1 MFPPNASSLDTRV
14 IFTQKMALLPIK
26 AAATVK
32 QLVPVSR
39 RTIHSWKKTKVA
51 VAMKLN
57 QERRGSVCHRV
68 PNLLSSRKPETT
80 ETTLCTRHCV
90 NQLQMQSKHLG
101 TNYHKKKKK
110 KTTIQ
115 LSCPLRPTSTK
126 KTSYQSQQD
135 KTITHLKPES
145 TLNVVLDTILAETQ
159 CTERLCTG
167 VPNRK
172 QVTTLW
178 SVLVQTQVSTG
189 VKTHLRGHKHSQFN
203 L

>member
-1 MFPPNASSLDTRV
+1 
-14 IFTQKMALLPIK
+14 
-26 AAATVK
+26 
-32 QLVPVSR
+32 
-39 RTIHSWKKTKVA
+39 
-51 VAMKLN
+51 MKLN
-57 QERRGSVCHRV
+57 HERRGSVCHRV

-80 ETTLCTRHCV
+80 ETTLCTRHWV

-101 TNYHKKKKK
+101 TNNHKKKKDND
-110 KTTIQ
+110 TVLMPPETHFHQ
-115 LSCPLRPTSTK
+115 

-145 TLNVVLDTILAETQ
+145 TLNVALDTILAETQ
-159 CTERLCTG
+159 CTERLYTG

-172 QVTTLW
+172 QVTPLW